1 MKMTTEKLFIAIA
14 GHLRAMQLDYHEAH
28 HLASGPCFAADHDMF
43 GEFYAEVEGD
53 FDSFVERCVGMGK
66 TGVAGPYNQTD
77 VIMKVLGLDHAE
89 AEIQLCALIDL
100 AVKVPEMTLGFEQL
114 LGDIAQR
121 SEVRSYKLGRR
132 AL

>member
-1 MKMTTEKLFIAIA
+1 MKTEALFIALA
-14 GHLRAMQLDYHEAH
+14 GHLRAMQLDYHECH

-43 GEFYAEVEGD
+43 SEFYTEVEGD
-53 FDSFVERCVGMGK
+53 FDSFVERCVGAGFK
-66 TGVAGPYNQTD
+66 KVACAYEQND
-77 VIMKVLGLDHAE
+77 VVCKVLGLEALTAE
-89 AEIQLCALIDL
+89 DELRQLIDL

-132 AL
+132 AI